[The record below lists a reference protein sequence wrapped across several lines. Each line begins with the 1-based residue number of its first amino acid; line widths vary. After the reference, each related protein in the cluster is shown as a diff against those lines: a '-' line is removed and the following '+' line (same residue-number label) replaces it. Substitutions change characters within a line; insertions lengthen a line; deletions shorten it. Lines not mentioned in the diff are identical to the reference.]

1 LNKFYGI
8 LCLFFV
14 LIFQTELKAFTNEDS
29 LRIINYL
36 ESIINTDD
44 FRHSENI
51 EILNDVA
58 QYIHQ
63 QFSIYSNE
71 VSYQEYMAEGN
82 VYKNVIASFGPLD
95 AKRII
100 IGAHY
105 DVCGDQDGADDN
117 ASGVVGLLELA
128 RKLPEL
134 SLKYRI
140 DLVAYSLEEP
150 PFFRTEFMG
159 SYIHAKYLKDN
170 NIDVLGMI
178 SLEMIGYYSN
188 EKGSQDYPVGLLK
201 WFYGDRG
208 NFIALIKKFG
218 AGTFANKFVSQ
229 FKKQNYIK
237 TSTLTAPSWLSG
249 IDFSDH
255 LNYWHFGYSALM
267 ITDTAFYRNKNYH
280 EKTDTIDTLDI
291 KKMHQVIK
299 TVIVSLNQISL

>member
-1 LNKFYGI
+1 M
-8 LCLFFV
+8 CLFFV